1 MLEKKVSVIIPVYNA
16 AKYLDKCLESICG
29 QTYQNLE
36 IILVNDGSTD
46 DSWSIC
52 ERWERKDKRINVI
65 NKVNRGPSET
75 RNRGIDIATG
85 EYIYFV
91 DSDDYIACN
100 LIEEVVNYMNKGYDM
115 VSFNHYKVYERGRIE
130 KSVHLEQAEYIKS
143 NKMDNQLFFLQK
155 LLKYKLGWETCT
167 RIFRREII
175 NEYNIRFLEDINL
188 AEDLYFNLC
197 YCAHSRKIFNLDK
210 ELYYYRQHSESIM
223 SYEKLRLNVD
233 KMDLLGQAVLKHY
246 CAYEDC
252 KDLLEIFPVI
262 YFMLVDHVIRRYK
275 NLKHLAIKEIRK
287 AIWEE
292 LENSDF
298 FVSQLE
304 KLKKHKIY
312 LRMTYSNI
320 ETKVI
325 LNSTRYFLRGDYVN
339 YIICYQFIRLEVF
352 FRRIYLKLG
361 RKNGIKLLFGK
372 NVDSY

>member
-16 AKYLDKCLESICG
+16 SKYLDKCMESICG
-29 QTYQNLE
+29 QTYHNLE

-46 DSWSIC
+46 DSRSIC
-52 ERWERKDKRINVI
+52 ERWERKDNRINVI
-65 NKVNRGPSET
+65 NKVNSGPSET
-75 RNRGIDIATG
+75 RNRGIEIATG
-85 EYIYFV
+85 DYIYFV

-100 LIEEVVNYMNKGYDM
+100 LIEEVVTYMNKGYDM
-115 VSFNHYKVYERGRIE
+115 VSFNHYKVYEKGKIE

-143 NKMDNQLFFLQK
+143 NKTDNQLFFLQK

-175 NEYNIRFLEDINL
+175 NEYNIRFVEGVNL

-223 SYEKLRLNVD
+223 SHEKMRLNID
-233 KMDLLGQAVLKHY
+233 KMDLLGQAILKHY

-262 YFMLVDHVIRRYK
+262 YFMLIDHVIRRHK
-275 NLKHLAIKEIRK
+275 NLKQLDLKEIRK

-292 LENSDF
+292 LENGDF
-298 FVSQLE
+298 FVKQLG
-304 KLKKHKIY
+304 KLRNYKKY
-312 LRMTYSNI
+312 LRMAYSNI

-325 LNSTRYFLRGDYVN
+325 LNNVSYFLKGN
-339 YIICYQFIRLEVF
+339 YIITIINYQFIRTDALIC
-352 FRRIYLKLG
+352 RIFKKN
-361 RKNGIKLLFGK
+361 RKG
-372 NVDSY
+372 